1 MEGRLEPYYVGIC
14 MLGEEIGVLF
24 FRVNSSYVCLCLCL
38 GLACLGV
45 NLEKVKSD
53 SLYFFV
59 IIIIIL
65 FSNIRNICTSP

>member
-14 MLGEEIGVLF
+14 MLGEESGVLF
-24 FRVNSSYVCLCLCL
+24 CRVNSSYVCLCLCL

-53 SLYFFV
+53 SLYFFCYYYYYS
-59 IIIIIL
+59 
-65 FSNIRNICTSP
+65 FFKH